1 MYIELHTGSSFSF
14 LEGASL
20 PEDLVAEAA
29 RLGYPALAL
38 CDRDGVYGAPRFH
51 KAATEAGIRPLVGC
65 EISLDSVGTG
75 TPAGPTNLSSRD
87 ARKIKNHKL
96 GKPVIRATKQQ
107 GNASTAHDSRLTVLV
122 EYRRGYQNLCRL
134 LTRMHLGAP
143 KGEGRASWGD
153 VERYSAGLIA
163 LTNNLRDA
171 DRLRSIF
178 GPKNLYV
185 EIQRHF
191 RREQERH
198 NRTLIDY
205 ARYYGLPLLATNCVR
220 YAKKSGRRLFDA
232 LTCIREKTVLDQV
245 GRLLDANAE
254 RHLKSPAEMAGLFRD
269 LPEAIRNTKDLAARL
284 EFTLENLG
292 YEFPNYPVPP
302 GETMMSYLCKITDQ
316 GARDRYRPYH
326 ERACRQIEHEL
337 RVIDKLNLAGYFLI
351 VWDMVRFC
359 RENRILAQGRGS
371 AANSAVCYSLGITA
385 VDPVGMELL
394 FERFLSEER
403 GEWPDIDIDLP
414 SGDQREKALQHVY
427 EQYGPRGAGMTA
439 NVITYRGKSAVCEIG
454 KVLGFPEEMIGRLS
468 NCIHSFEYTDDADKL
483 ANQVRTAGFDTS
495 HLRVKHLVKLCLEIQ
510 NLPRHLGQHSGG
522 MVICRGDL
530 DSIVP
535 LENARM
541 PGRVVVQWDKDDC
554 TDLGIIK
561 VDLLG
566 LGMMAALEES
576 IQIIRS
582 RGGEVD
588 LAHLPP
594 DDPKTYAMIQ
604 KADTVGTFQIE
615 SRAQMATLPRLKPKC
630 FYDLVVEVAI
640 IRPGPIVGNMVHPY
654 INRRLGRKPV
664 CYPHPSLEPIL
675 KRTLGVPLFQ
685 EQLLRLAMVAAD
697 FTGGEAEELRRA
709 MGFKRSAERMQA
721 IEEKLRQG
729 LAANNIHGQAA
740 EDIVR
745 SITSFALYG
754 FPESHA
760 ASFAL
765 LAYASCYLK
774 THYPA
779 AFYTALLNCQPMGF
793 YSPAVLV
800 KDAQRHGIR
809 VRPIDVQFS
818 NVRCQVEDEA
828 GDKVQGTRDK
838 KVGTG
843 NPAGPLPSRD
853 RKGAVQPVGVDIS
866 QEGTACRALTATD
879 DRTIRLGL
887 MYVSGLRAGTAEA
900 IEQERRK
907 HSFASIDDLVGRVQL
922 RKPELD
928 TLAELGALNSLGKG
942 LHRRKALW
950 QIEKAWRPTGPLFEE
965 REQGKRTRDKKVGT
979 GNHAG
984 RKGGLDSNL
993 PMGTACRAPTQQAK
1007 KSAPLPGATA
1017 TKKKQSLGNKFQGS
1031 RKDHSSTVQQTNGS
1045 SAHEQ
1050 ETCPLAPM
1058 NPLERLDADYRGSGM
1073 TTGPHPM
1080 HYLREP
1086 LHALGVL
1093 PAVQLE
1099 HHPNGRWV
1107 RVAGAVITRQRP
1119 GTAKGFLFL
1128 TLEDETGVS
1137 NVIVTPDKFQDN
1149 RVIVTSEPF
1158 LLVEGA
1164 LQKQDGVIHVRARV
1178 IKPLKHVALEMASHD
1193 FH

>member
-1 MYIELHTGSSFSF
+1 MYIELHTASGFSF

-51 KAATEAGIRPLVGC
+51 KAATEAGVRPLVGC
-65 EISLDSVGTG
+65 EISLNLAATGNPAGPAEQSKVGTG
-75 TPAGPTNLSSRD
+75 TPAGPTNLPSRD
-87 ARKIKNHKL
+87 ARKVTSHKL
-96 GKPVIRATKQQ
+96 GKPATRATELQS
-107 GNASTAHDSRLTVLV
+107 NASTAHGSRLTVLV
-122 EYRRGYQNLCRL
+122 ESRRGYQNLCRL
-134 LTRMHLGAP
+134 LTRMHLRAP
-143 KGEGRASWGD
+143 KGAGRAGWD
-153 VERYSAGLIA
+153 DIEEYSAGLIA
-163 LTNNLRDA
+163 LTNNPRHA

-178 GPKNLYV
+178 GPKNLYI
-185 EIQRHF
+185 EIQRHR

-198 NRTLIDY
+198 NRALIDY
-205 ARYYGLPLLATNCVR
+205 ARYHGLPLLAANGVR

-232 LTCIREKTVLDQV
+232 LTSIRKKTVLDQA

-254 RHLKSPAEMAGLFRD
+254 RHLKSPAEMAELFGD

-284 EFTLENLG
+284 AFTLENLG
-292 YEFPNYPVPP
+292 YEFPDYPVPP
-302 GETMMSYLCKITDQ
+302 GETMMSYLRKITDQ
-316 GARDRYRPYH
+316 GARERYRPYH
-326 ERACRQIEHEL
+326 ERARRQIEHEL
-337 RVIDKLNLAGYFLI
+337 RVIEKLNLAGYFLI
-351 VWDMVRFC
+351 VWDMVCFC

-414 SGDQREKALQHVY
+414 SGDQRERVLQHVY
-427 EQYGPRGAGMTA
+427 ERYGPRGAGMTA
-439 NVITYRGKSAVCEIG
+439 NVITYRGKSAVREIG
-454 KVLGFPEEMIGRLS
+454 KVLGFPEEMVGRLS
-468 NCIHSFEYTDDADKL
+468 NAIHSFEYTDDADKL
-483 ANQVRTAGFDTS
+483 ANQLRTAGFDAS
-495 HLRVKHLVKLCLEIQ
+495 HPRVRHLVKLCLAMQ

-522 MVICRGDL
+522 MVICRSDL
-530 DSIVP
+530 DAIVP

-541 PGRVVVQWDKDDC
+541 PGRTVVQWDKDDC
-554 TDLGIIK
+554 ADLGIIK

-576 IQIIRS
+576 IRIIRS

-604 KADTVGTFQIE
+604 KADTIGAFQIE
-615 SRAQMATLPRLKPKC
+615 SRAQMATLPRLKPNC

-654 INRRLGRKPV
+654 INRRLGREPV
-664 CYPHPSLEPIL
+664 RYPHPSLEPIL

-685 EQLLRLAMVAAD
+685 EQLLRLAMVAAG

-721 IEEKLRQG
+721 IEEKLRRG
-729 LAANNIHGQAA
+729 LAANDIHGQAA
-740 EDIVR
+740 EDIIR

-774 THYPA
+774 AHYPA

-809 VRPIDVQFS
+809 VRPIDVQVS
-818 NVRCQVEDEA
+818 DVRC
-828 GDKVQGTRDK
+828 KVAA
-838 KVGTG
+838 G
-843 NPAGPLPSRD
+843 NPAGPSR
-853 RKGAVQPVGVDIS
+853 RLSAAH
-866 QEGTACRALTATD
+866 EGTACRAPTATD
-879 DRTIRLGL
+879 SARDQELEESYGESTRPSIDSAAHGSRLTGNDRTIRLGL
-887 MYVSGLRAGTAEA
+887 MYVSGLRAGTAGA

-907 HSFASIDDLVGRVQL
+907 RSFASIDDLVGRVPL
-922 RKPELD
+922 RKSELD

-942 LHRRKALW
+942 MHRRQALW
-950 QIEKAWRPTGPLFEE
+950 QIEKAWRPTGPLFEQ
-965 REQGKRTRDKKVGT
+965 RSNRQATRNTPVET
-979 GNHAG
+979 GNRTG
-984 RKGGLDSNL
+984 PSEQTKV
-993 PMGTACRAPTQQAK
+993 AP
-1007 KSAPLPGATA
+1007 
-1017 TKKKQSLGNKFQGS
+1017 GS
-1031 RKDHSSTVQQTNGS
+1031 RPT
-1045 SAHEQ
+1045 AHEQ
-1050 ETCPLAPM
+1050 DPCPLAPM
-1058 NPLERLDADYRGSGM
+1058 KPLERLDADYRGSGM

-1093 PAVQLE
+1093 PAVELE
-1099 HHPNGRWV
+1099 NHPNGRWV

-1119 GTAKGFLFL
+1119 GTAKGFVFL

-1137 NVIVTPDKFQDN
+1137 NVVVTPDKFQNN
-1149 RVIVTSEPF
+1149 RVLVTGEPF
-1158 LLVEGA
+1158 LLVEGI
-1164 LQKQDGVIHVRARV
+1164 LQKQDGVTHVRARG